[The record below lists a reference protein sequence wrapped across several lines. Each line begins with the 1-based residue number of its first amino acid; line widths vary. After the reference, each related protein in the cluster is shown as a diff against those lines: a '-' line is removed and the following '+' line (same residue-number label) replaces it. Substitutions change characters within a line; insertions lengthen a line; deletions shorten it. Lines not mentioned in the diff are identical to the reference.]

1 MKSCYPIIL
10 NLRQQDSTPTWRSQ
24 NLDLQV
30 LNPMFQLNA
39 PSLWFEKV
47 DTCICIN
54 TINYKYKTINI

>member
-54 TINYKYKTINI
+54 TIN